1 MFPTFKTKVKD
12 AQVMSVHNSSAEETR
27 TCDWLCEFQNVNPAH
42 GCFVAIGFLSSSG
55 PRCHFRLHDD
65 DATASIQ
72 KERRKTG
79 KYLSWREQWK
89 LNINSGSIRKERLC
103 DEH

>member
-1 MFPTFKTKVKD
+1 MKKC
-12 AQVMSVHNSSAEETR
+12 R
-27 TCDWLCEFQNVNPAH
+27 RDWLCEFQNVNPAD
-42 GCFVAIGFLSSSG
+42 GCCVAIGFLSSG
-55 PRCHFRLHDD
+55 ALCHFRLHDD

-89 LNINSGSIRKERLC
+89 LNINSSSVWKDCLCGRITDDRSQVSI
-103 DEH
+103 DG